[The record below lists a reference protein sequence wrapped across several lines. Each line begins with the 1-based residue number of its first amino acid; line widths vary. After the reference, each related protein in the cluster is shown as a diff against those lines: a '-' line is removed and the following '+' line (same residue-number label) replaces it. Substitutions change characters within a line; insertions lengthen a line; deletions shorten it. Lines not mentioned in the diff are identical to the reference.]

1 MEKEET
7 NIIELTEESMESMVY
22 TIRGVKV
29 MLDFDLARIYGYS
42 TRAFNQQ
49 VQRNIEKFPE
59 DFMFQLTAEEVNEIS
74 RCKNSTTIKS
84 STESEDLVRSKNLTS
99 RNAECEKDT
108 NSSTESEEISTSQ
121 NVTSIKSPME
131 SEEITRSK
139 NLTSIMQAK
148 GTKGGRTYLPY
159 AFTEQGIY
167 MLMTVLKGELAV
179 QQSIKLVRLFKRMKD
194 YIGESKNLIDV
205 SQLFALINTV
215 YDNRKRLGVV
225 EETLDVVMGYF
236 MDPLKYKDFAILN
249 GRKLDADLAYQEI
262 YFFAKHSVLV
272 IDDYI
277 GLKTLDLLRACRE
290 GTSII
295 ICSDNKAKNKV
306 TDDFINDFIEQTGLS
321 LTLKKN
327 NGVFHDRFIVV
338 DYGFDS
344 ETIYLCGASSKD
356 AGEKV
361 SVIATIERKEIY
373 HPLIEKIVG

>member
-29 MLDFDLARIYGYS
+29 MLDFDLARIYGYE

-49 VQRNIEKFPE
+49 VKNNIEKFPP
-59 DFMFQLTAEEVNEIS
+59 DFMFQLTAEEVDEIS

-84 STESEDLVRSKNLTS
+84 SIESEDLVISQFVTS
-99 RNAECEKDT
+99 RNAECEKST
-108 NSSTESEEISTSQ
+108 NSS
-121 NVTSIKSPME
+121 ME

-148 GTKGGRTYLPY
+148 GMKGGRTYRPY

-194 YIGESKNLIDV
+194 YISESKNLIDI

-215 YDNRKRLGVV
+215 SSNTRRIGTI
-225 EETLDVVMGYF
+225 EESLDVVMGYF

-262 YFFAKHSVLV
+262 YFFAQHSVLV

-277 GLKTLDLLRACRE
+277 SLKTLDLLRACRE

-344 ETIYLCGASSKD
+344 EKFYHCGASSKD

-361 SVIATIERKEIY
+361 SVISTIERKEVY

>member
-7 NIIELTEESMESMVY
+7 SIIELTEESMESMVY
-22 TIRGVKV
+22 SIRGVKV

-42 TRAFNQQ
+42 TKAFNQQ
-49 VQRNIEKFPE
+49 VKNNIEKFPP
-59 DFMFQLTAEEVNEIS
+59 DFMFQLTSEEVDEIS
-74 RCKNSTTIKS
+74 RSKNLTTIKS

-99 RNAECEKDT
+99 RNNNFFAG
-108 NSSTESEEISTSQ
+108 Q
-121 NVTSIKSPME
+121 
-131 SEEITRSK
+131 
-139 NLTSIMQAK
+139 
-148 GTKGGRTYLPY
+148 KGGTRKLPY

-167 MLMTVLKGELAV
+167 MLMTVLKGEIAV

-194 YIGESKNLIDV
+194 YISESNNLIDV
-205 SQLFALINTV
+205 SQMFALINTV
-215 YDNRKRLGVV
+215 YDNRRRLGVA
-225 EETLDVVMGYF
+225 EEKLDVVMGYF
-236 MDPLKYKDFAILN
+236 LDPLKYKDFAILN

-262 YFFAKHSVLV
+262 YFFAQHSVLV

-327 NGVFHDRFIVV
+327 NGVFHDRYIVI
-338 DYGFDS
+338 DYGFDN
-344 ETIYLCGASSKD
+344 EVIYHCGASSKD
-356 AGEKV
+356 AGAKV
-361 SVIATIERKEIY
+361 SAIRIVEHPEIY

>member
-1 MEKEET
+1 
-7 NIIELTEESMESMVY
+7 
-22 TIRGVKV
+22 
-29 MLDFDLARIYGYS
+29 
-42 TRAFNQQ
+42 
-49 VQRNIEKFPE
+49 
-59 DFMFQLTAEEVNEIS
+59 
-74 RCKNSTTIKS
+74 
-84 STESEDLVRSKNLTS
+84 
-99 RNAECEKDT
+99 
-108 NSSTESEEISTSQ
+108 
-121 NVTSIKSPME
+121 
-131 SEEITRSK
+131 
-139 NLTSIMQAK
+139 
-148 GTKGGRTYLPY
+148 
-159 AFTEQGIY
+159 
-167 MLMTVLKGELAV
+167 MTVLKGELAV

-194 YIGESKNLIDV
+194 YISESKNLIDI

-215 YDNRKRLGVV
+215 SSNTRRIGTI
-225 EETLDVVMGYF
+225 EESLDVVMGYF

-262 YFFAKHSVLV
+262 YFFAQHSVLV

-277 GLKTLDLLRACRE
+277 SLKTLDLLRACRE

-344 ETIYLCGASSKD
+344 EKFYHCGASSKD

-361 SVIATIERKEIY
+361 SVISTIERKEVY

>member
-1 MEKEET
+1 
-7 NIIELTEESMESMVY
+7 
-22 TIRGVKV
+22 
-29 MLDFDLARIYGYS
+29 MLDFDLARIYGYE

-59 DFMFQLTAEEVNEIS
+59 DFMFQLTVEEVDEIS
-74 RCKNSTTIKS
+74 RCKNFTTIKS
-84 STESEDLVRSKNLTS
+84 PMESEDLVRSKNLTS
-99 RNAECEKDT
+99 RNAECEKST
-108 NSSTESEEISTSQ
+108 NSSMESEEISVSQ
-121 NVTSIKSPME
+121 NV
-131 SEEITRSK
+131 
-139 NLTSIMQAK
+139 TSIMQAK
-148 GTKGGRTYLPY
+148 GMKGGRTYRPY

-194 YIGESKNLIDV
+194 YISESKNLIDV
-205 SQLFALINTV
+205 SQLFTLINTV
-215 YDNRKRLGVV
+215 SSNTRRIGTI
-225 EETLDVVMGYF
+225 EESLDVVMGYF

-344 ETIYLCGASSKD
+344 EKFYHCGASSKD

-361 SVIATIERKEIY
+361 SVIATIERKEVY

>member
-1 MEKEET
+1 MKQEET
-7 NIIELTEESMESMVY
+7 DIIELTEENIESMVY

-29 MLDFDLARIYGYS
+29 MLDFDLARIYGYE
-42 TRAFNQQ
+42 TKKFNQQ
-49 VQRNIEKFPE
+49 VKRNIDKFPE
-59 DFMFQLTAEEVNEIS
+59 DFMFQLTTEEV
-74 RCKNSTTIKS
+74 
-84 STESEDLVRSKNLTS
+84 DLILG
-99 RNAECEKDT
+99 C
-108 NSSTESEEISTSQ
+108 Q
-121 NVTSIKSPME
+121 NVTSQKSSME
-131 SEEITRSK
+131 SEELARSQFVTPRIW
-139 NLTSIMQAK
+139 NTSN
-148 GTKGGRTYLPY
+148 TGGRTYRPY

-194 YIGESKNLIDV
+194 YISESKNLIDV

-215 YDNRKRLGVV
+215 HDNRRRLGAI
-225 EETLDVVMGYF
+225 EEKLDVVMGYF

-262 YFFAKHSVLV
+262 YFFAQHSVLV

-306 TDDFINDFIEQTGLS
+306 TDDFINDFIEETGLS

-344 ETIYLCGASSKD
+344 ETIYHCGASSKD

-361 SVIATIERKEIY
+361 SVIVVIENTEVYR
-373 HPLIEKIVG
+373 PLIEKIVG